1 MYKFAINRPITTLM
15 LVMSLIVFGIMSFRS
30 MPVALFPNI
39 DFPIVTIQ
47 TAYPGADPESVESK
61 VTDKIEEAVSGID
74 GIDKLISTSYDGLSV
89 VTVQFELTKDIEEA
103 ANDVRDKIGTLN
115 LDAEVE
121 SPSVQKVSASGAAS
135 IKLFITTERGDQIAL
150 MRFAD
155 EQIKPRLQRIQGVA
169 KIDIVGYRDREIRIF
184 TDPFLLNKYGISSDV
199 LQSRI
204 SAENVRA
211 GGGKLISANNELI
224 LKTRSDATSV
234 EQLKSL
240 SIAPGVRL
248 SDIARVE
255 DGLKDTTSYSS
266 YNGKEGVLLEVQ
278 KIAGSNDLEVI
289 EGVKK
294 TLPSL
299 ITLAGKSYSLTLVE
313 DQSEKILINID
324 NVKFDLLY
332 GSILA
337 VLIVFFFLRNLTATI
352 ISAIAIPTSIIG
364 TFGLIDYLGYD
375 LNRLTL
381 IGLTLAIGIFI
392 DDAIVVIE
400 NISKKMEHGMEPLEA
415 SFEGVR
421 EISFSILAIS
431 SMLLAVFVPVAF
443 MGGIVGKFFN
453 SFAMTVASGVLIS
466 YMVAIMFIP
475 TLGARLLSGTESRFW
490 EKTEPIFQKLDLYY
504 RAVLAKLLHYKW
516 ITLAAVLVILFS
528 SFALV
533 GKVGGTFVPMEDM
546 SEMRVMIKAPV
557 GISLEAMKKE
567 MAPLVQT
574 MQEDKQFQKVVLSI
588 GYNAAQESHKAMI
601 YAKLLPV
608 GEREALESVI
618 NAYREKFKSY
628 KHLIISVEDVPPIDT
643 GESNAPVQIVLTG
656 ADLETLE
663 TKSAALVKLL
673 QESEG
678 VIDIDTDFEPGKPE
692 VRIGINRESAQR
704 LGISAQQI
712 AKSIGSTYSSDSA
725 ISNFEQNGRQF
736 DITLRASDEYR
747 SVIDDL
753 KKMQIQTQSG
763 EMVML
768 DGLITLETTEGAAS
782 INRFDRERKILVTA
796 NLDGAP
802 LDALVNKIDS
812 ALPAILGEVY
822 HYRYTGDIERMQET
836 MEAFGFTVLLA
847 VVLIYLILA
856 ALYESLIQPL
866 IIMVAMPLSFT
877 GVILSLYLTGNPFS
891 IFVMI
896 GIILLMGMVGK
907 NAVLVVDFANNAIKE
922 GKNVNEAL
930 LDAGE
935 KRLRPILMTTF
946 AMIFAMLPLA
956 LGGGA
961 GHESNAPMAIAV
973 IGGLISSTLLALF
986 IVPVLYR
993 MMYPLDA
1000 FLRRLYE
1007 RKHLG

>member
-15 LVMSLIVFGIMSFRS
+15 LVMSLFVFGSMSFRS

-74 GIDKLISTSYDGLSV
+74 GIDKLISTSYEGLSV

-115 LDAEVE
+115 LDAEVK

-135 IKLFITTERGDQIAL
+135 IKVFITTETGDQIAL

-155 EQIKPRLQRIQGVA
+155 EQIKPPLQRIAGVA

-184 TDPFLLNKYGISSDV
+184 TDPFLLNKYAISSEV

-204 SAENVRA
+204 RAENVRA
-211 GGGKLISANNELI
+211 GGGKLISDKNELI
-224 LKTRSDATSV
+224 LKTRTDATSV
-234 EQLKSL
+234 EELKNL

-266 YNGKEGVLLEVQ
+266 YNGKEGVLLKVQ

-299 ITLAGKSYSLTLVE
+299 ATLAGKSYSLTLVE

-332 GSILA
+332 GSVLA

-364 TFGLIDYLGYD
+364 TFALIDYLGYD

-421 EISFSILAIS
+421 EIAFSILAIS

-475 TLGARLLSGTESRFW
+475 TLDARLLSGTESRFW

-504 RAVLAKLLHYKW
+504 RGVLAKLLRYKW
-516 ITLAAVLVILFS
+516 VTLGAVAVILFS
-528 SFALV
+528 SFALAS
-533 GKVGGTFVPMEDM
+533 KVGGTFVPMEDM
-546 SEMRVMIKAPV
+546 SEMRVMVKAPV

-574 MQEDKQFQKVVLSI
+574 MREDKRFEKVLLSI

-601 YAKLLPV
+601 YVKLLPV

-692 VRIGINRESAQR
+692 VCIGINRESTQR

-712 AKSIGSTYSSDSA
+712 ASSIGSAFSSESA

-753 KKMQIQTQSG
+753 KKMQIQTQTG

-796 NLDGAP
+796 NLNGAP
-802 LDALVNKIDS
+802 LDSLVKRLDKE
-812 ALPAILGEVY
+812 LPPILGEGY
-822 HYRYTGDIERMQET
+822 RYRYTGDIERMQET

-922 GKNVNEAL
+922 GKNVDEAL
-930 LDAGE
+930 LEAGE

-993 MMYPLDA
+993 MMYPLDR
-1000 FLRRLYE
+1000 FLRSVYE
-1007 RKHLG
+1007 RKHLT

>member
-135 IKLFITTERGDQIAL
+135 IKLFITTEQGDQIAL

-299 ITLAGKSYSLTLVE
+299 ATLAGKSYSLTLVE

-421 EISFSILAIS
+421 EISFSILSIS

-516 ITLAAVLVILFS
+516 VTLAAVLVILFS
-528 SFALV
+528 SFALA

-567 MAPLVQT
+567 MAPLVKT

-608 GEREALESVI
+608 GEREGLESVI

-753 KKMQIQTQSG
+753 KKMQIQTQTG

-812 ALPAILGEVY
+812 ALPSILGEGY

-1007 RKHLG
+1007 RKHLE

>member
-1 MYKFAINRPITTLM
+1 M
-15 LVMSLIVFGIMSFRS
+15 LVLSLVVFGMISFRS

-61 VTDKIEEAVSGID
+61 VTDKIEEAVSGVD
-74 GIDKLISTSYDGLSV
+74 GIDKLISTSYEGLSV

-103 ANDVRDKIGTLN
+103 TNDVRDKIGSLN
-115 LDAEVE
+115 LDADVE

-135 IKLFITTERGDQIAL
+135 IKLFISTKTGDRVAL

-155 EQIKPRLQRIQGVA
+155 EQIKPKLQRIQGVA

-199 LQSRI
+199 LQARI
-204 SAENVRA
+204 TAENVRS
-211 GGGKLISANNELI
+211 GGGKLISSTNEFI
-224 LKTRSDATSV
+224 LKTRADASSI
-234 EQLKSL
+234 EQLKS
-240 SIAPGVRL
+240 IIIVPGVRL
-248 SDIARVE
+248 CDIARVE
-255 DGLKDTTSYSS
+255 DGLKDAKSFSS
-266 YNGKEGVLLEVQ
+266 YNDHEGVLLEVQ
-278 KIAGSNDLEVI
+278 KIAGTNDLEVI
-289 EGVKK
+289 SDVKE
-294 TLPSL
+294 LMPSL
-299 ITLAGKSYSLTLVE
+299 TTLAGKSYDLALVE
-313 DQSEKILINID
+313 DQSQKILVNID
-324 NVKFDLLY
+324 NVKFDLIY

-352 ISAIAIPTSIIG
+352 ISALAIPTSIIG
-364 TFGLIDYLGYD
+364 TFGMIDLMGYD

-400 NISKKMEHGMEPLEA
+400 NISKKIEHGMEPLEA
-415 SFEGVR
+415 SFHGVK
-421 EISFSILAIS
+421 EIAFSILAIS

-466 YMVAIMFIP
+466 YFVAIMFIP
-475 TLGARLLSGTESRFW
+475 TVGARLLSGGESKYW
-490 EKTEPIFQKLDLYY
+490 EKTEPIFQKLDLFY
-504 RAVLAKLLHYKW
+504 RSILARLLRFKWLTVIGVLS
-516 ITLAAVLVILFS
+516 VLVFS
-528 SFALV
+528 FSLA

-557 GISLEAMKKE
+557 GVSLEAMKKE
-567 MAPLVQT
+567 VEPMLKT
-574 MQEDKQFQKVVLSI
+574 MEEDKRIEKIVLSI
-588 GYNAAQESHKAMI
+588 GYNAAEEAHKAMI

-608 GEREALESVI
+608 GEREGLEEIIQS
-618 NAYREKFKSY
+618 YRETFKSY
-628 KHLIISVEDVPPIDT
+628 SHLTISVEDVPPIDT
-643 GESNAPVQIVLTG
+643 GESNAPIQVVLTG
-656 ADLETLE
+656 PDLKSLE
-663 TKSAALVKLL
+663 TKSTALIKMLK
-673 QESEG
+673 ETEG
-678 VIDIDTDFEPGKPE
+678 VTDIDSDFEPGKPE
-692 VRIGINRESAQR
+692 VRISVNRESAQR
-704 LGISAQQI
+704 LGISAEQI
-712 AKSIGSTYSSDSA
+712 ARSIGSTYSSDSA

-736 DITLRASDEYR
+736 DITLRTADEYR
-747 SVIDDL
+747 SLTQDL
-753 KKMQIQTQSG
+753 KKMQIQTSEG

-768 DGLITLETTEGAAS
+768 DGLVTLETTKGAAS

-802 LDALVNKIDS
+802 LDGVVSMIDEK
-812 ALPAILGEVY
+812 LPAILGEGY
-822 HYRYTGDIERMQET
+822 TYRYTGDIERMQET
-836 MEAFGFTVLLA
+836 AEAFGFTVLLA

-856 ALYESLIQPL
+856 ALYESLIQPF

-877 GVILSLYLTGNPFS
+877 GVILALFLSSNPFS

-896 GIILLMGMVGK
+896 GIILLLGMVGK

-922 GKNVNEAL
+922 GKNVDEAL
-930 LDAGE
+930 LEAGE

-993 MMYPLDA
+993 LMYPMDA
-1000 FLRRLYE
+1000 RLRTYYE
-1007 RKHLG
+1007 RKELN

>member
-1 MYKFAINRPITTLM
+1 M
-15 LVMSLIVFGIMSFRS
+15 LVLSLVVFGMISFRS

-61 VTDKIEEAVSGID
+61 VTDKIEEAVSGVD
-74 GIDKLISTSYDGLSV
+74 GIDKLISTSYEGLSV

-103 ANDVRDKIGTLN
+103 TNDVRDKIGSLN
-115 LDAEVE
+115 LDADVE
-121 SPSVQKVSASGAAS
+121 SPSVQKVSASGTAS
-135 IKLFITTERGDQIAL
+135 IKLFISTKTGDRVAL

-155 EQIKPRLQRIQGVA
+155 EQIKPKLQRIQGVA

-199 LQSRI
+199 LQARI
-204 SAENVRA
+204 TAENVRS
-211 GGGKLISANNELI
+211 GGGKLISSTNEFI
-224 LKTRSDATSV
+224 LKTRADASSI
-234 EQLKSL
+234 EQLKSII
-240 SIAPGVRL
+240 IAPGVRL
-248 SDIARVE
+248 CDIARVE
-255 DGLKDTTSYSS
+255 DGLKDAKSFSS
-266 YNGKEGVLLEVQ
+266 YNDHEGVLLEVQ
-278 KIAGSNDLEVI
+278 KIAGTNDLEVI
-289 EGVKK
+289 SDVKK
-294 TLPSL
+294 LMPSL
-299 ITLAGKSYSLTLVE
+299 TTLAGKSYDLALVE
-313 DQSEKILINID
+313 DQSEKILVNID
-324 NVKFDLLY
+324 NVKFDLIY

-352 ISAIAIPTSIIG
+352 ISALAIPTSIIG
-364 TFGLIDYLGYD
+364 TFGMIDLMGYD

-400 NISKKMEHGMEPLEA
+400 NISKKIEHGMEPLEA
-415 SFEGVR
+415 SFHGVK
-421 EISFSILAIS
+421 EIAFSILAIS

-466 YMVAIMFIP
+466 YFVAIMFIP
-475 TLGARLLSGTESRFW
+475 TVGARLLSGGESKYW
-490 EKTEPIFQKLDLYY
+490 EKTEPMFQKLDLFY
-504 RAVLAKLLHYKW
+504 RSILAHLLRFKWLTIIGVLS
-516 ITLAAVLVILFS
+516 VLVFS
-528 SFALV
+528 FSLA

-557 GISLEAMKKE
+557 GVSLEAMKKE
-567 MAPLVQT
+567 VEPMLKT
-574 MQEDKQFQKVVLSI
+574 MEEDKRIEKIVLSI
-588 GYNAAQESHKAMI
+588 GYNAAEEAHKAMI

-608 GEREALESVI
+608 GEREGLEEIIQS
-618 NAYREKFKSY
+618 YRETFKSY
-628 KHLIISVEDVPPIDT
+628 SHLTISVEDVPPIDT
-643 GESNAPVQIVLTG
+643 GESNAPIQVVLTG
-656 ADLETLE
+656 PDLKSLE
-663 TKSAALVKLL
+663 TKSTALIKMLK
-673 QESEG
+673 ETEG
-678 VIDIDTDFEPGKPE
+678 VTDIDSDFEPGKPE
-692 VRIGINRESAQR
+692 VRISVNRESAQR
-704 LGISAQQI
+704 LGISAEQI
-712 AKSIGSTYSSDSA
+712 ARSIGSTYSSDSA

-736 DITLRASDEYR
+736 DITLRTADEYR
-747 SVIDDL
+747 SLTQDL
-753 KKMQIQTQSG
+753 KKMQIQTSEG
-763 EMVML
+763 DMVML
-768 DGLITLETTEGAAS
+768 DGLVTLETTKGAAS

-802 LDALVNKIDS
+802 LDGVVRMIDEK
-812 ALPAILGEVY
+812 LPAILGEGY
-822 HYRYTGDIERMQET
+822 TYRYTGDIERMQET
-836 MEAFGFTVLLA
+836 AEAFGFTVLLA

-856 ALYESLIQPL
+856 ALYESLIQPF

-877 GVILSLYLTGNPFS
+877 GVILALFLSSNPFS

-896 GIILLMGMVGK
+896 GIILLLGMVGK

-922 GKNVNEAL
+922 GKNVDESL
-930 LDAGE
+930 LEAGE

-993 MMYPLDA
+993 LMYPMDA
-1000 FLRRLYE
+1000 RLRTYYE
-1007 RKHLG
+1007 RKELN

>member
-15 LVMSLIVFGIMSFRS
+15 LVMTLIVFGLMSGRS

-61 VTDKIEEAVSGID
+61 VTDKIEEAVSGVD
-74 GIDKLISTSYDGLSV
+74 GIDKLISTSYEGLSV
-89 VTVQFELTKDIEEA
+89 VTIQFELTKDIEEA
-103 ANDVRDKIGTLN
+103 TNDVRDKIGKLN
-115 LDAEVE
+115 LSADVE

-135 IKLFITTERGDQIAL
+135 IKLFIGTKTGDSIAL

-155 EQIKPRLQRIQGVA
+155 EKIKPKLQRIQGVA

-184 TDPFLLNKYGISSDV
+184 TDPFSLNKYGISSEI

-204 SAENVRA
+204 NAENVRA
-211 GGGKLISANNELI
+211 GGGKLISATNEFI
-224 LKTRSDATSV
+224 LKTRADANTI
-234 EQLKSL
+234 EQLKS
-240 SIAPGVRL
+240 IIIVPGVRL

-255 DGLKDTTSYSS
+255 DGLKDVRSYSS
-266 YNGKEGVLLEVQ
+266 LNGEEGVLLEVQ

-289 EGVKK
+289 AALKK
-294 TLPSL
+294 MIPSL
-299 ITLAGKSYSLTLVE
+299 EALAGKEYSLQLVG
-313 DQSEKILINID
+313 DQSQKILVNID
-324 NVKFDLLY
+324 NVKFDLIY

-337 VLIVFFFLRNLTATI
+337 IIIVFFFLRNFTATL
-352 ISAIAIPTSIIG
+352 ISALAIPTSIIG
-364 TFGLIDYLGYD
+364 TFGLIDMLGYD

-400 NISKKMEHGMEPLEA
+400 NISKKMEQGIEPLEA
-415 SFEGVR
+415 SFQGVK
-421 EISFSILAIS
+421 EMAFSILAIS
-431 SMLLAVFVPVAF
+431 SMLLAVFIPVAF

-453 SFAMTVASGVLIS
+453 SFAMTVASGILIS
-466 YMVAIMFIP
+466 YFVAIMFIP
-475 TLGARLLSGTESRFW
+475 TIGARLLSGGESRFW
-490 EKTEPIFQKLDLYY
+490 EKTEPMFQKLDLFY
-504 RAVLAKLLHYKW
+504 RAILTRLLRYKW
-516 ITLAAVLVILFS
+516 ITIFLVLLVLFASFSLA
-528 SFALV
+528 
-533 GKVGGTFVPMEDM
+533 GKIGGTFVPMEDM

-567 MAPLVQT
+567 VAPLVKT
-574 MQEDKQFQKVVLSI
+574 MQEDKRIETVVLSI
-588 GYNAAQESHKAMI
+588 GYNAAEEAHKAMI

-608 GEREALESVI
+608 GEREGLEEVI
-618 NAYREKFKSY
+618 QSYREKFRAY
-628 KHLIISVEDVPPIDT
+628 TRFIISVEDVPPIDT
-643 GESNAPVQIVLTG
+643 GESNAPIQVVLTG
-656 ADLETLE
+656 PDLKSLE
-663 TKSAALVKLL
+663 AKSLALVKLL

-692 VRIGINRESAQR
+692 VRISVNREAAQR
-704 LGISAQQI
+704 LGITAQQI
-712 AKSIGSTYSSDSA
+712 ARSIGSTYSSDSA

-736 DITLRASDEYR
+736 DITLRTGDEYR
-747 SVIDDL
+747 SLMQDL

-768 DGLITLETTEGAAS
+768 DGLVSLDKTEGAAS
-782 INRFDRERKILVTA
+782 INRYDRERKILVTA
-796 NLDGAP
+796 NLNGAP
-802 LDALVNKIDS
+802 LDSIVSKIDEK
-812 ALPAILGEVY
+812 LPPILGAGY

-836 MEAFGFTVLLA
+836 LEAFGFTVLLA

-856 ALYESLIQPL
+856 ALYESLMQPF
-866 IIMVAMPLSFT
+866 IIMIAMPLSFM
-877 GVILSLYLTGNPFS
+877 GVILALYFTGNPFS

-922 GKNVNEAL
+922 GKQVDDAL
-930 LDAGE
+930 LEAGE

-961 GHESNAPMAIAV
+961 GHESNAPMATAV

-993 MMYPLDA
+993 LIYPLDA
-1000 FLRRLYE
+1000 RLRALYE
-1007 RKHLG
+1007 RRHLA

>member
-15 LVMSLIVFGIMSFRS
+15 LVLSLVVFGMISFRS

-61 VTDKIEEAVSGID
+61 VTDKIEEAVSGVD
-74 GIDKLISTSYDGLSV
+74 GIDKLISTSYEGLSV

-103 ANDVRDKIGTLN
+103 TNDVRDKIGSLN
-115 LDAEVE
+115 LDADVE

-135 IKLFITTERGDQIAL
+135 IKLFISTKTGDRVAL

-155 EQIKPRLQRIQGVA
+155 EQIKPKLQRIQGVA

-204 SAENVRA
+204 RAENLRS
-211 GGGKLISANNELI
+211 GGGKLISSTNEFI
-224 LKTRSDATSV
+224 LKTRADASSI
-234 EQLKSL
+234 EQLKS
-240 SIAPGVRL
+240 IIIVPGVRL

-255 DGLKDTTSYSS
+255 DGLKDAKSFSS
-266 YNGKEGVLLEVQ
+266 YNDHEGVLLEVQ
-278 KIAGSNDLEVI
+278 KIAGTNDLEVI
-289 EGVKK
+289 SDVKK
-294 TLPSL
+294 LIPSL
-299 ITLAGKSYSLTLVE
+299 TALAGKSYDLALVE
-313 DQSEKILINID
+313 DQSEKILVNID
-324 NVKFDLLY
+324 NVKFDLIY

-352 ISAIAIPTSIIG
+352 ISALAIPTSIIG
-364 TFGLIDYLGYD
+364 TFGMIDMMGYD

-400 NISKKMEHGMEPLEA
+400 NISKKIEHGMEPLEA
-415 SFEGVR
+415 SFHGVK
-421 EISFSILAIS
+421 EIAFSILAIS

-466 YMVAIMFIP
+466 YFVAIMFIP
-475 TLGARLLSGTESRFW
+475 TVGARLLSGGESKYW
-490 EKTEPIFQKLDLYY
+490 EKTEPMFQKLDLFY
-504 RAVLAKLLHYKW
+504 RSILARLLRFKW
-516 ITLAAVLVILFS
+516 LTVIGVVSVLVFS
-528 SFALV
+528 FSLA

-557 GISLEAMKKE
+557 GVSLEAMKKE
-567 MAPLVQT
+567 VEPMLKT
-574 MQEDKQFQKVVLSI
+574 MEEDKRIEKIVLSI
-588 GYNAAQESHKAMI
+588 GYNAAEEAHKAMI

-608 GEREALESVI
+608 GEREGLEEIIQS
-618 NAYREKFKSY
+618 YRETFKSY
-628 KHLIISVEDVPPIDT
+628 SHLTISVEDVPPIDT
-643 GESNAPVQIVLTG
+643 GESNAPIQVVLTG
-656 ADLETLE
+656 PDLKSLE
-663 TKSAALVKLL
+663 TKSTALIKMLK
-673 QESEG
+673 ETEG
-678 VIDIDTDFEPGKPE
+678 VTDIDSDFEPGKPE
-692 VRIGINRESAQR
+692 VRISVNRESAQR
-704 LGISAQQI
+704 LGISAEQI
-712 AKSIGSTYSSDSA
+712 ARSIGSTYSSDSA

-736 DITLRASDEYR
+736 DITLRTADEYR
-747 SVIDDL
+747 SLTQDL
-753 KKMQIQTQSG
+753 KKMQIQTSEG
-763 EMVML
+763 DMVML
-768 DGLITLETTEGAAS
+768 DGLVTLETTKGAAS

-802 LDALVNKIDS
+802 LDGVVRMIDEK
-812 ALPAILGEVY
+812 LPAILGEGY
-822 HYRYTGDIERMQET
+822 TYRYTGDIERMQET
-836 MEAFGFTVLLA
+836 AEAFGFTVLLA

-856 ALYESLIQPL
+856 ALYESLIQPF

-877 GVILSLYLTGNPFS
+877 GVILALFLSSNPFS

-896 GIILLMGMVGK
+896 GIILLLGMVGK

-922 GKNVNEAL
+922 GKNVDESL
-930 LDAGE
+930 LEAGE

-993 MMYPLDA
+993 LMYPMDA
-1000 FLRRLYE
+1000 RLRTYYE
-1007 RKHLG
+1007 RKELN

>member
-15 LVMSLIVFGIMSFRS
+15 LVMSLFVFGSMSFRS

-74 GIDKLISTSYDGLSV
+74 GIDKLISTSYEGLSV

-115 LDAEVE
+115 LDAEVK

-135 IKLFITTERGDQIAL
+135 IKVFITTETGDQIAL

-155 EQIKPRLQRIQGVA
+155 EQIKPPLQRIAGVA

-184 TDPFLLNKYGISSDV
+184 TDPFLLNKYAISSEV

-204 SAENVRA
+204 RAENVRA
-211 GGGKLISANNELI
+211 GGGKLISDKNELI
-224 LKTRSDATSV
+224 LKTRTDATSV
-234 EQLKSL
+234 EELKNL

-266 YNGKEGVLLEVQ
+266 YNGKEGVLLKVQ

-299 ITLAGKSYSLTLVE
+299 ATLAGKSYSLTLVE

-332 GSILA
+332 GSVLA

-364 TFGLIDYLGYD
+364 TFALIDYLGYD

-421 EISFSILAIS
+421 EIAFSILAIS

-504 RAVLAKLLHYKW
+504 RGVLAKLLRYKW
-516 ITLAAVLVILFS
+516 VTLGAVAVILFS
-528 SFALV
+528 SFALAS
-533 GKVGGTFVPMEDM
+533 KVGGTFVPMEDM
-546 SEMRVMIKAPV
+546 SEMRVMVKAPV

-574 MQEDKQFQKVVLSI
+574 MREDKRFEKVLLSI

-601 YAKLLPV
+601 YVKLLPV

-692 VRIGINRESAQR
+692 VRIGINRESTQR

-712 AKSIGSTYSSDSA
+712 ASSIGSAFSSESA

-753 KKMQIQTQSG
+753 KKMQIQTQTG

-796 NLDGAP
+796 NLNGAP
-802 LDALVNKIDS
+802 LDSLVKRLDKE
-812 ALPAILGEVY
+812 LPPILGEGY
-822 HYRYTGDIERMQET
+822 RYRYTGDIERMQET

-922 GKNVNEAL
+922 GKNVDEAL
-930 LDAGE
+930 LEAGE

-993 MMYPLDA
+993 MMYPLDR
-1000 FLRRLYE
+1000 FLRSVYE
-1007 RKHLG
+1007 RKHLT

>member
-15 LVMSLIVFGIMSFRS
+15 LVMTLVVFGMISFRS

-61 VTDKIEEAVSGID
+61 VTDKIEEAVSGVD
-74 GIDKLISTSYDGLSV
+74 GIDKLISTSYEGLSV

-135 IKLFITTERGDQIAL
+135 IKLFISTKTGDPIAL

-155 EQIKPRLQRIQGVA
+155 EQIKPKLQRIQGVA

-184 TDPFLLNKYGISSDV
+184 TDPFLLNKYAISSET

-204 SAENVRA
+204 TAENVRA
-211 GGGKLISANNELI
+211 GGGKLISNSNEFI
-224 LKTRSDATSV
+224 LKTRADASSI
-234 EQLKSL
+234 EQLKS
-240 SIAPGVRL
+240 IVITPGVRL

-255 DGLKDTTSYSS
+255 DGLKDVKSYSS
-266 YNGKEGVLLEVQ
+266 FNGHEGVLLEVQ
-278 KIAGSNDLEVI
+278 KIAGTNDLEVI
-289 EGVKK
+289 SGVKK
-294 TLPSL
+294 TIPSL
-299 ITLAGKSYSLTLVE
+299 KVLAGNSYDLELVE
-313 DQSEKILINID
+313 DQSQKILINIE
-324 NVKFDLLY
+324 NVKFDLIY

-352 ISAIAIPTSIIG
+352 ISALAIPTSIIG
-364 TFGLIDYLGYD
+364 TFAMIDVLGYD

-400 NISKKMEHGMEPLEA
+400 NISKKIEHGMEPLEA
-415 SFEGVR
+415 SFAGVK

-466 YMVAIMFIP
+466 YFVAIMFIP
-475 TLGARLLSGTESRFW
+475 TIGARLLSGGESKFW
-490 EKTEPIFQKLDLYY
+490 QKTEPIFLKLDLFY
-504 RAVLAKLLHYKW
+504 RAILTRLLRFKW
-516 ITLAAVLVILFS
+516 ITVIGVLAVLIFS
-528 SFALV
+528 FSLA

-567 MAPLVQT
+567 IAPMVKT
-574 MQEDKQFQKVVLSI
+574 MQEDKRIETLVLSI
-588 GYNAAQESHKAMI
+588 GYNAAEEAHKAMI

-608 GEREALESVI
+608 GQREGLESLI
-618 NAYREKFKSY
+618 QSYREKFQSY
-628 KHLIISVEDVPPIDT
+628 THFTISVEDVPPIDT
-643 GESNAPVQIVLTG
+643 GESNAPIQVVLTG
-656 ADLETLE
+656 PDLKTLE
-663 TKSAALVKLL
+663 SKSLALVKLL
-673 QESEG
+673 KDSDG

-692 VRIGINRESAQR
+692 VRIGVNRESAQR
-704 LGISAQQI
+704 LGISAQEI
-712 AKSIGSTYSSDSA
+712 ARAIGSTYSSDSA

-736 DITLRASDEYR
+736 DITLRTGDEYR
-747 SVIDDL
+747 SLMKDL
-753 KKMQIQTQSG
+753 KKMQIQTASG
-763 EMVML
+763 EQVML
-768 DGLITLETTEGAAS
+768 DGLVTLETTEGAAS

-796 NLDGAP
+796 NLNGAP
-802 LDALVNKIDS
+802 LDSIVSMIDEK
-812 ALPAILGEVY
+812 LPPILGEGY
-822 HYRYTGDIERMQET
+822 QYRYTGDIERMQET
-836 MEAFGFTVLLA
+836 AEAFGFTVLLA

-856 ALYESLIQPL
+856 ALYESLIQPF

-877 GVILSLYLTGNPFS
+877 GVILALFLTGNPFS

-907 NAVLVVDFANNAIKE
+907 NAILVVDFANNAIKE
-922 GKNVNEAL
+922 GKNVDEAL
-930 LDAGE
+930 LEAGE

-993 MMYPLDA
+993 LMYPMDSR
-1000 FLRRLYE
+1000 LRTFYE
-1007 RKHLG
+1007 RRNLS

>member
-15 LVMSLIVFGIMSFRS
+15 LVLSLVVFGMISFRS

-61 VTDKIEEAVSGID
+61 VTDKIEEAVSGVD
-74 GIDKLISTSYDGLSV
+74 GIDKLISTSYEGLSV

-103 ANDVRDKIGTLN
+103 TNDVRDKIGTLH
-115 LDAEVE
+115 LDADVE

-135 IKLFITTERGDQIAL
+135 IKLFISTKTGDPVAL

-155 EQIKPRLQRIQGVA
+155 EQIKPKLQRIQGVA

-184 TDPFLLNKYGISSDV
+184 TDPFLLNKYSISSDV

-204 SAENVRA
+204 TAENVRS
-211 GGGKLISANNELI
+211 GGGKLISSKNEFI
-224 LKTRSDATSV
+224 LKTRADASSI
-234 EQLKSL
+234 EQLKS
-240 SIAPGVRL
+240 IIIVPGVRL
-248 SDIARVE
+248 GDIARVE
-255 DGLKDTTSYSS
+255 DGLKDAKSYSS
-266 YNGKEGVLLEVQ
+266 YNGREGVMLEVQ
-278 KIAGSNDLEVI
+278 KIAGTNDLEVI
-289 EGVKK
+289 SDVKE
-294 TLPSL
+294 LMPSL
-299 ITLAGKSYSLTLVE
+299 TALAGTSYDLALVE
-313 DQSEKILINID
+313 DQSEKILVNID
-324 NVKFDLLY
+324 NVKFDLIY

-352 ISAIAIPTSIIG
+352 ISALAIPTSIIG
-364 TFGLIDYLGYD
+364 TFGMIDLMGYD

-400 NISKKMEHGMEPLEA
+400 NISKKIEHGMEPLEA
-415 SFEGVR
+415 SFNGVK
-421 EISFSILAIS
+421 EIAFSILAIS

-466 YMVAIMFIP
+466 YFVAIMFIP
-475 TLGARLLSGTESRFW
+475 TIGARLLSGTESKFW
-490 EKTEPIFQKLDLYY
+490 EKTEPMFQKLDLFY
-504 RAVLAKLLHYKW
+504 RSILARLLRFKWLTVIAVVSVLVFSFL
-516 ITLAAVLVILFS
+516 LAA
-528 SFALV
+528 
-533 GKVGGTFVPMEDM
+533 KVGGTFVPMEDM
-546 SEMRVMIKAPV
+546 SEMRIMVKAPV

-567 MAPLVQT
+567 VEPMLKTLEQ
-574 MQEDKQFQKVVLSI
+574 DKRIEKTVLSI
-588 GYNAAQESHKAMI
+588 GYNAAEEAHKAMI

-608 GEREALESVI
+608 GEREGLEAIIQS
-618 NAYREKFKSY
+618 YRERFQSY
-628 KHLIISVEDVPPIDT
+628 SHFTISVEDVPPIDT
-643 GESNAPVQIVLTG
+643 GESNAPIQVVLTG
-656 ADLETLE
+656 PDLKSLE
-663 TKSAALVKLL
+663 GKAAALIKLL
-673 QESEG
+673 KEIDG
-678 VIDIDTDFEPGKPE
+678 VTDIDSDFEPGKPE
-692 VRIGINRESAQR
+692 VRIRVNRESAQR
-704 LGISAQQI
+704 LGISAEQI
-712 AKSIGSTYSSDSA
+712 ARSIGSTYSSDSA

-736 DITLRASDEYR
+736 DITLRTADEYR
-747 SVIDDL
+747 SLIQDL
-753 KKMQIQTQSG
+753 KKMQIQTSEG

-768 DGLITLETTEGAAS
+768 DGLVTLETTKGAAS
-782 INRFDRERKILVTA
+782 INRYDRERKILVTA

-802 LDALVNKIDS
+802 LDSIVSLIDEK
-812 ALPAILGEVY
+812 LPPILGEGY
-822 HYRYTGDIERMQET
+822 TYRYTGDIERMQET
-836 MEAFGFTVLLA
+836 AEAFGFTVMLA

-856 ALYESLIQPL
+856 ALYESLIQPF

-877 GVILSLYLTGNPFS
+877 GVILALFLSGNPFS

-896 GIILLMGMVGK
+896 GIILLLGMVGK

-922 GKNVNEAL
+922 GKNVDDAL
-930 LDAGE
+930 LEAGE

-956 LGGGA
+956 LGSGA

-993 MMYPLDA
+993 LMYPMDA
-1000 FLRRLYE
+1000 RLRTYYE
-1007 RKHLG
+1007 RKHLS

>member
-1 MYKFAINRPITTLM
+1 M
-15 LVMSLIVFGIMSFRS
+15 LVLTLVVFGMISFKS

-61 VTDKIEEAVSGID
+61 VTDKIEEAVSGVD
-74 GIDKLISTSYDGLSV
+74 GIDKLISTSYEGLSV

-103 ANDVRDKIGTLN
+103 TNDVRDKIGTIH
-115 LDAEVE
+115 LDADVE

-135 IKLFITTERGDQIAL
+135 IKLFISTKTGDPVAL

-155 EQIKPRLQRIQGVA
+155 EQIKPKLQRIQGVA

-184 TDPFLLNKYGISSDV
+184 TDPFLLNKYSISSDV

-204 SAENVRA
+204 TAENVRS
-211 GGGKLISANNELI
+211 GGGKLISSKNEFI
-224 LKTRSDATSV
+224 LKTRADASSI
-234 EQLKSL
+234 EQLKS
-240 SIAPGVRL
+240 IIIVPGVRL
-248 SDIARVE
+248 GDIARVE
-255 DGLKDTTSYSS
+255 DGLKDAKSYSS
-266 YNGKEGVLLEVQ
+266 YNGREGVMLEVQ
-278 KIAGSNDLEVI
+278 KIAGTNDLEVI
-289 EGVKK
+289 SDVKE
-294 TLPSL
+294 LMPSL
-299 ITLAGKSYSLTLVE
+299 TAFAGTSYDLALVE
-313 DQSEKILINID
+313 DQSEKILVNID
-324 NVKFDLLY
+324 NVKFDLIY

-352 ISAIAIPTSIIG
+352 ISALAIPTSIIG
-364 TFGLIDYLGYD
+364 TFGMIDLMGYD

-400 NISKKMEHGMEPLEA
+400 NISKKIEHGMEPLEA
-415 SFEGVR
+415 SFNGVKV
-421 EISFSILAIS
+421 IAFSILAIS

-466 YMVAIMFIP
+466 YFVAIMFIP
-475 TLGARLLSGTESRFW
+475 TIGARLLSGTESKFW
-490 EKTEPIFQKLDLYY
+490 EKTEPIFQKLDLFY
-504 RAVLAKLLHYKW
+504 RSILARLLRFKW
-516 ITLAAVLVILFS
+516 ITVIAVVAVLIFSFSLAA
-528 SFALV
+528 
-533 GKVGGTFVPMEDM
+533 KVGGTFVPMEDM
-546 SEMRVMIKAPV
+546 SEMRIMIKAPV

-567 MAPLVQT
+567 VEPMLKTLEQ
-574 MQEDKQFQKVVLSI
+574 DKRIERTVLSI
-588 GYNAAQESHKAMI
+588 GYNAAEEAHKAMI

-608 GEREALESVI
+608 GEREGLEAIIQS
-618 NAYREKFKSY
+618 YRERFQSY
-628 KHLIISVEDVPPIDT
+628 SHFTISVEDVPPIDT
-643 GESNAPVQIVLTG
+643 GESNAPIQVVLTG
-656 ADLETLE
+656 PDLKSLE
-663 TKSAALVKLL
+663 GKSAALIKLL
-673 QESEG
+673 KETDG
-678 VIDIDTDFEPGKPE
+678 VTDIDSDFEPGKPE
-692 VRIGINRESAQR
+692 VRIRVNRESAQR
-704 LGISAQQI
+704 LGISAEQI
-712 AKSIGSTYSSDSA
+712 ARSIGSTYSSDSA

-736 DITLRASDEYR
+736 DITLRTADEYR
-747 SVIDDL
+747 SLIQDL
-753 KKMQIQTQSG
+753 KKMQIQTSEG

-768 DGLITLETTEGAAS
+768 DGLVTLETTKGAAS
-782 INRFDRERKILVTA
+782 INRYDRERKILVTA

-802 LDALVNKIDS
+802 LDSIVSLIDEK
-812 ALPAILGEVY
+812 LPPILGEGY
-822 HYRYTGDIERMQET
+822 TYRYTGDIERMQET
-836 MEAFGFTVLLA
+836 AEAFGFTVMLA

-856 ALYESLIQPL
+856 ALYESLIQPF

-877 GVILSLYLTGNPFS
+877 GVILALFLSGNPFS

-896 GIILLMGMVGK
+896 GIILLLGMVGK

-922 GKNVNEAL
+922 GRNVDEAL
-930 LDAGE
+930 LEAGE

-956 LGGGA
+956 LGSGA

-993 MMYPLDA
+993 LMYPMDA
-1000 FLRRLYE
+1000 RLRTYYE
-1007 RKHLG
+1007 RKHLS

>member
-15 LVMSLIVFGIMSFRS
+15 LVLSLVVFGMISFRS

-61 VTDKIEEAVSGID
+61 VTDKIEEAVSGVD
-74 GIDKLISTSYDGLSV
+74 GIDKLISTSYEGLSV

-103 ANDVRDKIGTLN
+103 TNDVRDKIGTLH
-115 LDAEVE
+115 LDADVE

-135 IKLFITTERGDQIAL
+135 IKLFISTKTGDPVAL

-155 EQIKPRLQRIQGVA
+155 EQIKPKLQRIQGVA

-184 TDPFLLNKYGISSDV
+184 TDPFLLNKYSISSDV

-204 SAENVRA
+204 TAENVRS
-211 GGGKLISANNELI
+211 GGGKLISSKNEFI
-224 LKTRSDATSV
+224 LKTRADASSI
-234 EQLKSL
+234 EQLKS
-240 SIAPGVRL
+240 IIIVPGVRL
-248 SDIARVE
+248 GDIARVE
-255 DGLKDTTSYSS
+255 DGLKDAKSYSS
-266 YNGKEGVLLEVQ
+266 YNGREGVMLEVQ
-278 KIAGSNDLEVI
+278 KIAGTNDLEVI
-289 EGVKK
+289 SDVKE
-294 TLPSL
+294 LMPSL
-299 ITLAGKSYSLTLVE
+299 TALTGTSYDLALVE
-313 DQSEKILINID
+313 DQSEKILVNID
-324 NVKFDLLY
+324 NVKFDLIY

-352 ISAIAIPTSIIG
+352 ISALAIPTSIIG
-364 TFGLIDYLGYD
+364 TFGMIDLMGYD

-400 NISKKMEHGMEPLEA
+400 NISKKIEHGMEPLEA
-415 SFEGVR
+415 SFNGVK
-421 EISFSILAIS
+421 EIAFSILAIS

-466 YMVAIMFIP
+466 YFVAIMFIP
-475 TLGARLLSGTESRFW
+475 TIGARLLSGTESKFW
-490 EKTEPIFQKLDLYY
+490 EKTEPMFQKLDLFY
-504 RAVLAKLLHYKW
+504 RSILARLLRFKWLTVIAVVSVLVFSFL
-516 ITLAAVLVILFS
+516 LAA
-528 SFALV
+528 
-533 GKVGGTFVPMEDM
+533 KVGGTFVPMEDM
-546 SEMRVMIKAPV
+546 SEMRIMVKAPV

-567 MAPLVQT
+567 VEPMLKTLEQ
-574 MQEDKQFQKVVLSI
+574 DKRIEKTVLSI
-588 GYNAAQESHKAMI
+588 GYNAAEEAHKAMI

-608 GEREALESVI
+608 GEREGLEAIIQS
-618 NAYREKFKSY
+618 YRERFQSY
-628 KHLIISVEDVPPIDT
+628 SHFTISVEDVPPIDT
-643 GESNAPVQIVLTG
+643 GESNAPIQVVLTG
-656 ADLETLE
+656 PDLKSLE
-663 TKSAALVKLL
+663 GKAAALIKLL
-673 QESEG
+673 KEIDG
-678 VIDIDTDFEPGKPE
+678 VTDIDSDFEPGKPE
-692 VRIGINRESAQR
+692 VRIRVNRESAQR
-704 LGISAQQI
+704 LGISAEQI
-712 AKSIGSTYSSDSA
+712 ARSIGSTYSSDSA

-736 DITLRASDEYR
+736 DITLRTADEYR
-747 SVIDDL
+747 SLIQDL
-753 KKMQIQTQSG
+753 KKMQIQTSEG

-768 DGLITLETTEGAAS
+768 DGLVTLETTKGAAS
-782 INRFDRERKILVTA
+782 INRYDRERKILVTA

-802 LDALVNKIDS
+802 LDSIVSLIDEK
-812 ALPAILGEVY
+812 LPPILGEGY
-822 HYRYTGDIERMQET
+822 TYRYTGDIERMQET
-836 MEAFGFTVLLA
+836 AEAFGFTVMLA

-856 ALYESLIQPL
+856 ALYESLIQPF

-877 GVILSLYLTGNPFS
+877 GVILALFLSGNPFS

-896 GIILLMGMVGK
+896 GIILLLGMVGK

-922 GKNVNEAL
+922 GKNVDDAL
-930 LDAGE
+930 LEAGE

-956 LGGGA
+956 LGSGA

-993 MMYPLDA
+993 LMYPMDA
-1000 FLRRLYE
+1000 RLRTYYE
-1007 RKHLG
+1007 RKHLS

>member
-15 LVMSLIVFGIMSFRS
+15 LVMTLIVFGMMSFRS
-30 MPVALFPNI
+30 MPVALFPSI

-61 VTDKIEEAVSGID
+61 VTDKIEEAVSGVD
-74 GIDKLISTSYDGLSV
+74 GIDKLISTSYEGLSV
-89 VTVQFELTKDIEEA
+89 VTVQFELTKNIEEA
-103 ANDVRDKIGTLN
+103 TNDVRDKIGTLN
-115 LDAEVE
+115 LDADVE
-121 SPSVQKVSASGAAS
+121 APSVQKVSASGASS
-135 IKLFITTERGDQIAL
+135 IKLFISTKTGDPISL

-155 EQIKPRLQRIQGVA
+155 EQIKPRLQRVQGVA
-169 KIDIVGYRDREIRIF
+169 KIDIVGYREREIRIF
-184 TDPFLLNKYGISSDV
+184 TDPFLLNKYGISSSE

-204 SAENVRA
+204 SAENVRS
-211 GGGKLISANNELI
+211 GGGKLISSNNEFI
-224 LKTRSDATSV
+224 LKTRADASTID
-234 EQLKSL
+234 QLKS
-240 SIAPGVRL
+240 IIITPGVRL

-255 DGLKDTTSYSS
+255 DGLKDAKSYSS
-266 YNGKEGVLLEVQ
+266 YNGDEGVLLEVQ
-278 KIAGSNDLEVI
+278 KIAGTNDLEVI
-289 EGVKK
+289 DSIKQMM
-294 TLPSL
+294 PSL
-299 ITLAGKSYSLTLVE
+299 TAFAGKNYTLALVE
-313 DQSEKILINID
+313 DQSQKILVNID
-324 NVKFDLLY
+324 NVKFDLIY
-332 GSILA
+332 GAILA

-352 ISAIAIPTSIIG
+352 ISALAIPTSIIG
-364 TFGLIDYLGYD
+364 TFAMIDMMGYD

-400 NISKKMEHGMEPLEA
+400 NISKKIEQGIEPLEA
-415 SFEGVR
+415 SFAGVK
-421 EISFSILAIS
+421 EIAFSILAIS

-453 SFAMTVASGVLIS
+453 SFAMTVASGVVIS

-475 TLGARLLSGTESRFW
+475 TIGARLLSGGESRFW
-490 EKTEPIFQKLDLYY
+490 EKTEPLFQKLDLFY
-504 RAVLAKLLHYKW
+504 RSILGRLLRYKWMTIIVVLA
-516 ITLAAVLVILFS
+516 ILIS
-528 SFALV
+528 SFSLA

-567 MAPLVQT
+567 MAPMLKT
-574 MQEDKQFQKVVLSI
+574 MQEDKRIEKLVLSI
-588 GYNAAQESHKAMI
+588 GYNAAEEAHKAMI

-608 GEREALESVI
+608 GEREGLEAVI
-618 NAYREKFKSY
+618 QSYREQFKSY
-628 KHLIISVEDVPPIDT
+628 SHFVISVEDVPPIDT
-643 GESNAPVQIVLTG
+643 GESNAPVQVVLTG
-656 ADLETLE
+656 PDLKSLE
-663 TKSAALVKLL
+663 TKSIALVKMLKD
-673 QESEG
+673 SGG

-692 VRIGINRESAQR
+692 VRIRVNRESAQR

-712 AKSIGSTYSSDSA
+712 AQSIASTYSSDSA

-736 DITLRASDEYR
+736 DITLRTGDEYR
-747 SVIDDL
+747 SLISDL
-753 KKMQIQTQSG
+753 KKMQIMTPEG

-768 DGLITLETTEGAAS
+768 DGLVSLENTQGAAS
-782 INRFDRERKILVTA
+782 INRYDRERKILVTA
-796 NLDGAP
+796 NLDGALLDDVVSMIDEKLPP
-802 LDALVNKIDS
+802 L
-812 ALPAILGEVY
+812 LGEGY
-822 HYRYTGDIERMQET
+822 TYRYTGDIERMQET
-836 MEAFGFTVLLA
+836 AEAFGFTVLLA

-856 ALYESLIQPL
+856 ALYESLIQPF

-877 GVILSLYLTGNPFS
+877 GVILALYLSGNPFS

-896 GIILLMGMVGK
+896 GIILLLGMVGK
-907 NAVLVVDFANNAIKE
+907 NAILVVDFANNAIKE
-922 GKNVNEAL
+922 GKNVDEAL
-930 LDAGE
+930 LEAGE

-993 MMYPLDA
+993 LMYPLDA
-1000 FLRRLYE
+1000 RLRRFYE
-1007 RKHLG
+1007 RRYLE

>member
-1 MYKFAINRPITTLM
+1 M
-15 LVMSLIVFGIMSFRS
+15 LVLSLVVFGMISFRS

-61 VTDKIEEAVSGID
+61 VTDKIEEAVSGVD
-74 GIDKLISTSYDGLSV
+74 GIDKLISTSYEGLSV

-103 ANDVRDKIGTLN
+103 TNDVRDKIGSLN
-115 LDAEVE
+115 LDADVE

-135 IKLFITTERGDQIAL
+135 IKLFISTKTGDRVAL

-155 EQIKPRLQRIQGVA
+155 EQIKPKLQRIQGVA

-204 SAENVRA
+204 RAENLRS
-211 GGGKLISANNELI
+211 GGGKLISSTNEFI
-224 LKTRSDATSV
+224 LKTRADASSI
-234 EQLKSL
+234 EQLKS
-240 SIAPGVRL
+240 IIIVPGVRL
-248 SDIARVE
+248 CDIARVE
-255 DGLKDTTSYSS
+255 DGLKDAKSFSS
-266 YNGKEGVLLEVQ
+266 YNDHEGVLLEVQ
-278 KIAGSNDLEVI
+278 KIAGTNDLEVI
-289 EGVKK
+289 SDVKE
-294 TLPSL
+294 LMPSL
-299 ITLAGKSYSLTLVE
+299 TTLAGKSYDLALVE
-313 DQSEKILINID
+313 DQSEKILVNID
-324 NVKFDLLY
+324 NVKFDLIY

-352 ISAIAIPTSIIG
+352 ISALAIPTSIIG
-364 TFGLIDYLGYD
+364 TFGMIDLMGYD

-400 NISKKMEHGMEPLEA
+400 NISKKIEHGMEPLEA
-415 SFEGVR
+415 SFHGVK
-421 EISFSILAIS
+421 EIAFSILAIS

-466 YMVAIMFIP
+466 YFVAIMFIP
-475 TLGARLLSGTESRFW
+475 TVGARLLSGGESKYW
-490 EKTEPIFQKLDLYY
+490 EKTEPMFQKLDLFY
-504 RAVLAKLLHYKW
+504 RSILARLLRFKWLTVIGVLS
-516 ITLAAVLVILFS
+516 VLVFS
-528 SFALV
+528 FSLA

-557 GISLEAMKKE
+557 GVSLEAMKKE
-567 MAPLVQT
+567 VEPMLKT
-574 MQEDKQFQKVVLSI
+574 MEEDKRIEKIVLSI
-588 GYNAAQESHKAMI
+588 GYNAAEEAHKAMI

-608 GEREALESVI
+608 GEREGLEEIIQS
-618 NAYREKFKSY
+618 YRETFKSY
-628 KHLIISVEDVPPIDT
+628 SHLTISVEDVPPIDT
-643 GESNAPVQIVLTG
+643 GESNAPIQVVLTG
-656 ADLETLE
+656 PDLKSLE
-663 TKSAALVKLL
+663 TKSTALIKMLK
-673 QESEG
+673 ETEG
-678 VIDIDTDFEPGKPE
+678 VTDIDSDFEPGKPE
-692 VRIGINRESAQR
+692 VRISVNRESAQR
-704 LGISAQQI
+704 LGISAEQI
-712 AKSIGSTYSSDSA
+712 ARSIASTYSSDSA

-736 DITLRASDEYR
+736 DITLRTADEYR
-747 SVIDDL
+747 SLTQDL
-753 KKMQIQTQSG
+753 KKMQIQTSEG

-768 DGLITLETTEGAAS
+768 DGLVTLETTKGAAS

-802 LDALVNKIDS
+802 LDGVVRMIDEK
-812 ALPAILGEVY
+812 LPAILGEGY
-822 HYRYTGDIERMQET
+822 TYRYTGDIERMQET
-836 MEAFGFTVLLA
+836 AEAFGFTVLLA

-856 ALYESLIQPL
+856 ALYESLIQPF

-877 GVILSLYLTGNPFS
+877 GVILALFLSSNPFS

-896 GIILLMGMVGK
+896 GIILLLGMVGK

-922 GKNVNEAL
+922 GKNVDEAL
-930 LDAGE
+930 LEAGE

-993 MMYPLDA
+993 LMYPMDA
-1000 FLRRLYE
+1000 RLRTYYE
-1007 RKHLG
+1007 RKELN

>member
-15 LVMSLIVFGIMSFRS
+15 MVLTLIVFGIMSFRS
-30 MPVALFPNI
+30 MPVALFPSI

-61 VTDKIEEAVSGID
+61 VTDKIEEAVSGVD
-74 GIDKLISTSYDGLSV
+74 GIDKLISTSYEGLSV

-115 LDAEVE
+115 LDADVK
-121 SPSVQKVSASGAAS
+121 SPSVQKVSASGASS
-135 IKLFITTERGDQIAL
+135 IKLFISTKTGDTIAL

-155 EQIKPRLQRIQGVA
+155 EQIKPRLQRVQGVA
-169 KIDIVGYRDREIRIF
+169 KIDIVGYREREIRIF
-184 TDPFLLNKYGISSDV
+184 TDPFLLNKYAISSSD

-204 SAENVRA
+204 AAENVRS
-211 GGGKLISANNELI
+211 GGGKLISSENEFI
-224 LKTRSDATSV
+224 LKTRADASSI
-234 EQLKSL
+234 EQLKSII
-240 SIAPGVRL
+240 IAPGVRL

-255 DGLKDTTSYSS
+255 DGLKDAKSYSS
-266 YNGKEGVLLEVQ
+266 YNGYEGVLLEIQ
-278 KIAGSNDLEVI
+278 KIAGKNDLEI
-289 EGVKK
+289 IAAIKASMPAL
-294 TLPSL
+294 TA
-299 ITLAGKSYSLTLVE
+299 LAGKSYDLALVE
-313 DQSEKILINID
+313 DQSQKILVNID
-324 NVKFDLLY
+324 NVKFDLIY
-332 GSILA
+332 GAILA

-352 ISAIAIPTSIIG
+352 ISALAIPTSIIG
-364 TFGLIDYLGYD
+364 TFAMIDMMGYD

-400 NISKKMEHGMEPLEA
+400 NISKKIEHGMEPLEA
-415 SFEGVR
+415 SFHGVK

-453 SFAMTVASGVLIS
+453 SFAMTVASGIIIS
-466 YMVAIMFIP
+466 YLVAIMFIP
-475 TLGARLLSGTESRFW
+475 TIGARLLSGGESRFW
-490 EKTEPIFQKLDLYY
+490 QKTEPMFQKMDQFY
-504 RAVLAKLLHYKW
+504 RSILTRLLRYKWVTVIAVLA
-516 ITLAAVLVILFS
+516 VLFS
-528 SFALV
+528 SFALA

-557 GISLEAMKKE
+557 GVSLEAMKKE
-567 MAPLVQT
+567 MAPMLKT
-574 MQEDKQFQKVVLSI
+574 MQGDKRIEKIVLSI
-588 GYNAAQESHKAMI
+588 GYNAAEEAHKAMI

-608 GEREALESVI
+608 GEREGLEAIIQS
-618 NAYREKFKSY
+618 YREKFISY
-628 KHLIISVEDVPPIDT
+628 SHLTISVEDVPPIDT
-643 GESNAPVQIVLTG
+643 GESNAPIQVVLSG
-656 ADLETLE
+656 ADLEGLQ
-663 TKSAALVKLL
+663 TKSLALVKMLKD
-673 QESEG
+673 SGG

-692 VRIGINRESAQR
+692 VRLRVNRESAQR

-712 AKSIGSTYSSDSA
+712 AHSIGSTYSSDSA

-736 DITLRASDEYR
+736 DITLRTSDEYR
-747 SVIDDL
+747 ALMSDL
-753 KKMQIQTQSG
+753 KKMQIMTPEG

-768 DGLITLETTEGAAS
+768 DGLVSLETTKGAAS
-782 INRFDRERKILVTA
+782 INRYDRERKILVTA
-796 NLDGAP
+796 NLDGAL
-802 LDALVNKIDS
+802 LDDVVTMIDEK
-812 ALPAILGEVY
+812 LPAILGDGY
-822 HYRYTGDIERMQET
+822 QYRYTGDIERMQET
-836 MEAFGFTVLLA
+836 MAAFGFTVLLA

-856 ALYESLIQPL
+856 ALYESLIQPF

-877 GVILSLYLTGNPFS
+877 GVILALYSTGNPFS

-896 GIILLMGMVGK
+896 GIILLLGMVGK

-922 GKNVNEAL
+922 GKNVDEAL
-930 LDAGE
+930 LEAGE

-993 MMYPLDA
+993 LMYPIDA
-1000 FLRRLYE
+1000 YLRKFYE
-1007 RKHLG
+1007 RSHLK

>member
-1 MYKFAINRPITTLM
+1 M
-15 LVMSLIVFGIMSFRS
+15 LVLSLVVFGMISFRS

-61 VTDKIEEAVSGID
+61 VTDKIEEAVSGVD
-74 GIDKLISTSYDGLSV
+74 GIDKLISTSYEGLSV

-103 ANDVRDKIGTLN
+103 TNDVRDKIGSLN
-115 LDAEVE
+115 LDADVE

-135 IKLFITTERGDQIAL
+135 IKLFISTKTGDRVAL

-155 EQIKPRLQRIQGVA
+155 EQIKPKLQRIQGVA

-199 LQSRI
+199 LQARI
-204 SAENVRA
+204 TAENVRS
-211 GGGKLISANNELI
+211 GGGKLISSTNEFI
-224 LKTRSDATSV
+224 LKTRADASSI
-234 EQLKSL
+234 EQLKS
-240 SIAPGVRL
+240 IIIVPGVRL
-248 SDIARVE
+248 CDIARVE
-255 DGLKDTTSYSS
+255 DGLKDAKSFSS
-266 YNGKEGVLLEVQ
+266 YNDHEGVLLEVQ
-278 KIAGSNDLEVI
+278 KIAGTNDLEVI
-289 EGVKK
+289 SDVKE
-294 TLPSL
+294 LMPSL
-299 ITLAGKSYSLTLVE
+299 TTLAGKSYDLALVE
-313 DQSEKILINID
+313 DQSQKILVNID
-324 NVKFDLLY
+324 NVKFDLIY

-352 ISAIAIPTSIIG
+352 ISALAIPTSIIG
-364 TFGLIDYLGYD
+364 TFGMIDLMGYD

-400 NISKKMEHGMEPLEA
+400 NISKKIEHGVEPLEA
-415 SFEGVR
+415 SFHGVK
-421 EISFSILAIS
+421 EIAFSILAIS

-466 YMVAIMFIP
+466 YFVAIMFIP
-475 TLGARLLSGTESRFW
+475 TVGARLLSGGESKYW
-490 EKTEPIFQKLDLYY
+490 EKTEPMFQKLDLFY
-504 RAVLAKLLHYKW
+504 RSILAHLLRFKW
-516 ITLAAVLVILFS
+516 LTIIGVVSVLVFS
-528 SFALV
+528 FSLA

-557 GISLEAMKKE
+557 GVSLEAMKKE
-567 MAPLVQT
+567 VEPMLKT
-574 MQEDKQFQKVVLSI
+574 MEEDKRIEKIVLSI
-588 GYNAAQESHKAMI
+588 GYNAAEEAHKAMI

-608 GEREALESVI
+608 GEREGLEEIIQS
-618 NAYREKFKSY
+618 YRETFKSY
-628 KHLIISVEDVPPIDT
+628 SHLTISVEDVPPIDT
-643 GESNAPVQIVLTG
+643 GESNAPIQVVLTG
-656 ADLETLE
+656 PDLKSLE
-663 TKSAALVKLL
+663 TKSTALIKMLK
-673 QESEG
+673 ETEG
-678 VIDIDTDFEPGKPE
+678 VTDIDSDFEPGKPE
-692 VRIGINRESAQR
+692 VRISVNRESAQR
-704 LGISAQQI
+704 LGISAEQI
-712 AKSIGSTYSSDSA
+712 ARSIGSTYSSDSA

-736 DITLRASDEYR
+736 DITLRTADEYR
-747 SVIDDL
+747 SLTQDL
-753 KKMQIQTQSG
+753 KKMQIQTSEG

-768 DGLITLETTEGAAS
+768 DGLVTLETTKGAAS

-802 LDALVNKIDS
+802 LDGVVSMIDEK
-812 ALPAILGEVY
+812 LPAILGEGY
-822 HYRYTGDIERMQET
+822 TYRYTGDIERMQET
-836 MEAFGFTVLLA
+836 AEAFGFTVLLA

-856 ALYESLIQPL
+856 ALYESLIQPF

-877 GVILSLYLTGNPFS
+877 GVILALFLSSNPFS

-896 GIILLMGMVGK
+896 GIILLLGMVGK

-922 GKNVNEAL
+922 GKNVDEAL
-930 LDAGE
+930 LEAGE

-993 MMYPLDA
+993 LMYPMDA
-1000 FLRRLYE
+1000 RLRTYYE
-1007 RKHLG
+1007 RKELN